1 MKRPRSSA
9 SPPRRCSLTNVRF
22 TVTVT
27 PDNVFKRALAALMKS
42 VVHRAMHDSL
52 AALKQL
58 LES

>member
-1 MKRPRSSA
+1 M
-9 SPPRRCSLTNVRF
+9 RF

-27 PDNVFKRALAALMKS
+27 PDNVFKRALASLMKP

-52 AALKQL
+52 AALKRL